1 MVPRLMCL
9 VSSTDDLSLLPA
21 LVGAGVDCF
30 QVRDK
35 SLSGRALVRLTS
47 VVLDAGVPVVV
58 NDRAD
63 VALAA
68 GAHGVHLGA
77 ADVDPASVRR
87 FAASLMVGVTCRDE
101 AEVRAA
107 AAAGADYAGV
117 GPVFASSS
125 KEGLPS
131 PLGVGGIGRAVAGGL
146 PVIGI
151 GGITAGGARG
161 VVEAGAVGVAVI
173 GAIWNA
179 PDPVAAARGLA
190 EAVRP

>member
-9 VSSTDDLSLLPA
+9 VSSADDLRLLPA
-21 LVGAGVDCF
+21 LVAAGVDCF

-35 SLSGRALVRLTS
+35 SLSGRGLVRLTAA
-47 VVLDAGVPVVV
+47 VLQAGVPVVV

-68 GAHGVHLGA
+68 RAHGVHLGA
-77 ADVDPASVRR
+77 SDVDPASVRR
-87 FAASLMVGVTCRDE
+87 FASSLLVGVTCRDE

-107 AAAGADYAGV
+107 ADVGADYAGV

-125 KEGLPS
+125 KADLPV
-131 PLGVGGIGRAVAGGL
+131 PLGLTGLGAAVGGGL

-151 GGITAGGARG
+151 GGISVGAARS

-173 GAIWNA
+173 GAIWGA
-179 PDPVAAARGLA
+179 VDPVAAAGALA
-190 EAVRP
+190 TAVRR